1 MLFSEWEPVYE
12 RILSDMG
19 YSREDDE
26 YCVRVLISA
35 TLGSDL
41 VSDDE
46 AGSRVGPVC
55 TVFGNAASLE
65 DDVRRLGVEGTKV
78 ASGSSVSRLLR
89 IGVFPDVVVTDLDG
103 DIDAQLEASRGGAL
117 TLIHAHGDNADLV
130 RSYAGLFKGPV
141 ALTTQSVPRDIVYD
155 FGGFT
160 DGDRAV
166 CFVRHF
172 GCRRI
177 LLPGFDYSTPYPK
190 PGSDVA
196 VKARKLR
203 WAKEIIEGMNPPG
216 VELVRRCHAFIR

>member
-1 MLFSEWEPVYE
+1 MEIAPGV
-12 RILSDMG
+12 G
-19 YSREDDE
+19 
-26 YCVRVLISA
+26 
-35 TLGSDL
+35 
-41 VSDDE
+41 DE
-46 AGSRVGPVC
+46 AAAQESAPKVC
-55 TVFGNAASLE
+55 RRAAL
-65 DDVRRLGVEGTKV
+65 LGHELG
-78 ASGSSVSRLLR
+78 R
-89 IGVFPDVVVTDLDG
+89 
-103 DIDAQLEASRGGAL
+103 DAQLEASRGGAL

-196 VKARKLR
+196 AKACKLR